1 MRRVDVVKNT
11 LSADG
16 LHLDLEE
23 KAEET
28 IVHCSGKL
36 TRQAAPWFRTEIRD
50 RVIPISRGKDIALT
64 NRVVLNLS
72 RLSYVD
78 SYGLGAILDLWTDG
92 QRTSCDVEI
101 TNHAPNN
108 TQRANT
114 MGIGR
119 FFYKL
124 KQKWMSAI

>member
-1 MRRVDVVKNT
+1 MVKNT

-36 TRQAAPWFRTEIRD
+36 TRHAAQWFRTEIRD
-50 RVIPISRGKDIALT
+50 RVIPISRGKDIAIT

-72 RLSYVD
+72 RVSYVD

-108 TQRANT
+108 TESTNT
-114 MGIGR
+114 TSIGR
-119 FFYKL
+119 FFYNL

>member
-1 MRRVDVVKNT
+1 MVKNT

-28 IVHCSGKL
+28 IVHCSGEL
-36 TRQAAPWFRTEIRD
+36 TRQAAQWFRTEIRD
-50 RVIPISRGKDIALT
+50 RVIPISRGKNIAFT
-64 NRVVLNLS
+64 NRLVLNLS

-101 TNHAPNN
+101 TNHAPDN
-108 TQRANT
+108 TGRTQT
-114 MGIGR
+114 TGMGR